1 MTKIYFQKMTPAGY
15 AALEEQIATL
25 KAKRPTLVTRL
36 KAARALGDLSENTE
50 YSSAKRDLRHLDSR
64 LRYLDKQLKYAQIV
78 TPRTD
83 GAIDL
88 GNWVTLEF
96 LDDHS
101 QVTYQLV
108 GRQEADLHQQK
119 LAFDSPLGQALSHH
133 QAGEV
138 VTVTAPPAPTR
149 LKSLTS
155 DQLPRQGSGLI
166 NFFLH
171 KPERVSL
178 GWLPESNRRITRL
191 ASN

>member
-25 KAKRPTLVTRL
+25 KAKRPTLVARL

-96 LDDHS
+96 LDD
-101 QVTYQLV
+101 QI
-108 GRQEADLHQQK
+108 GRAH
-119 LAFDSPLGQALSHH
+119 
-133 QAGEV
+133 V
-138 VTVTAPPAPTR
+138 
-149 LKSLTS
+149 
-155 DQLPRQGSGLI
+155 
-166 NFFLH
+166 
-171 KPERVSL
+171 
-178 GWLPESNRRITRL
+178 
-191 ASN
+191 

>member
-15 AALEEQIATL
+15 ATLEEQIATL
-25 KAKRPTLVTRL
+25 KAKRPTLVARL

-96 LDDHS
+96 LDDHF

-138 VTVTAPPAPTR
+138 VTVTAPAGTYQVKILNVR
-149 LKSLTS
+149 STAAAGFGA
-155 DQLPRQGSGLI
+155 D
-166 NFFLH
+166 
-171 KPERVSL
+171 
-178 GWLPESNRRITRL
+178 
-191 ASN
+191 

>member
-1 MTKIYFQKMTPAGY
+1 M
-15 AALEEQIATL
+15 EEQIATL
-25 KAKRPTLVTRL
+25 KAKRPTLVARL

-133 QAGEV
+133 QA
-138 VTVTAPPAPTR
+138 AKSSPSRPPPAPTR

-155 DQLPRQGSGLI
+155 DQLPRRGSGLI

-178 GWLPESNRRITRL
+178 G
-191 ASN
+191 

>member
-25 KAKRPTLVTRL
+25 KAKRPTQVARL

-138 VTVTAPPAPTR
+138 VTVTAP
-149 LKSLTS
+149 
-155 DQLPRQGSGLI
+155 
-166 NFFLH
+166 
-171 KPERVSL
+171 
-178 GWLPESNRRITRL
+178 
-191 ASN
+191 ASTYQVKILNVRSTATVGPGAD

>member
-1 MTKIYFQKMTPAGY
+1 MTPAGY

-25 KAKRPTLVTRL
+25 KAKRPTQVARL

-96 LDDHS
+96 LDDHF

-108 GRQEADLHQQK
+108 GRQEADLTKQK
-119 LAFDSPLGQALSHH
+119 LAFDSPLGQALSQH

-138 VTVTAPPAPTR
+138 VTVTAPAGTYQVKILNVRSVAAAVPGT
-149 LKSLTS
+149 
-155 DQLPRQGSGLI
+155 D
-166 NFFLH
+166 
-171 KPERVSL
+171 
-178 GWLPESNRRITRL
+178 
-191 ASN
+191 